1 MENFIDDNVAYA
13 RLKPACGCG
22 CTKHCGLS
30 CMTDGCDC
38 FECTCTMCREPL
50 LFAGVDIERYGMRD

>member
-1 MENFIDDNVAYA
+1 MENFIDDNETYQ
-13 RLKPACGCG
+13 RLKPSCQCGCF
-22 CTKHCGLS
+22 KHCGLS

-38 FECTCTMCREPL
+38 FECRCAMCREPL